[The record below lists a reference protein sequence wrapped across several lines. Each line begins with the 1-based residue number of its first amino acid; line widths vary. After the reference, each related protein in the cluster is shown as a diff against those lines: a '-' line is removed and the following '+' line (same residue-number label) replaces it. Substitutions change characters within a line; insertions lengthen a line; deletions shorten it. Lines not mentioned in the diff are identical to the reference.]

1 MEQAMPGR
9 TTALCAM
16 VQAVGGGLGWSVL
29 PPLMP
34 SIAKELGI
42 SHAMGGVVWGA
53 ASLGIAVASLLG
65 GAAVDRFG
73 PRRVGAWALVAGAVA
88 CAARAWAVGP
98 WSLAAAMFAFGMHI
112 GFCAPAIP
120 KALAGHVPLAGL
132 ARANGVALAGYTLGT
147 AVTVIA
153 APAW

>member
-1 MEQAMPGR
+1 RCCIATFRLDTSSAWAQGLRATLVLRRKMEGALMESTAAAR

-34 SIAKELGI
+34 TIARELGI

-53 ASLGIAVASLLG
+53 ASLGVALSSLLG

-73 PRRVGAWALVAGAVA
+73 PRRVAGLALVAGA
-88 CAARAWAVGP
+88 
-98 WSLAAAMFAFGMHI
+98 
-112 GFCAPAIP
+112 
-120 KALAGHVPLAGL
+120 
-132 ARANGVALAGYTLGT
+132 
-147 AVTVIA
+147 
-153 APAW
+153 

>member
-1 MEQAMPGR
+1 MARAADVAAQRGEAAMEATAAAR

-16 VQAVGGGLGWSVL
+16 IQAVGGGLGWSVL

-34 SIAKELGI
+34 AIAKELGI

-53 ASLGIAVASLLG
+53 APLGIALSSLLG

-73 PRRVGAWALVAGAVA
+73 PRRVAGLALVAGAFA

-98 WSLAAAMFAFGMHI
+98 WSLAAAMLVF
-112 GFCAPAIP
+112 
-120 KALAGHVPLAGL
+120 
-132 ARANGVALAGYTLGT
+132 
-147 AVTVIA
+147 
-153 APAW
+153 